1 MVLGALRLNRFFIEK
16 ASKERVFMQ
25 HDRGEKK
32 ELNYITED
40 GELNVPVMF
49 EAVMV
54 KYMGRVLDLI
64 RISDISERNLTQLQR
79 TIKDD
84 CYEKI
89 KFAKAILEKHGIDE

>member
-1 MVLGALRLNRFFIEK
+1 MTE
-16 ASKERVFMQ
+16 
-25 HDRGEKK
+25 RGEKK

-40 GELNVPVMF
+40 GDLNVPIMV

-89 KFAKAILEKHGIDE
+89 KFAKAILEKHGVREIK

>member
-1 MVLGALRLNRFFIEK
+1 
-16 ASKERVFMQ
+16 MQ
-25 HDRGEKK
+25 HESNERGEKK

-40 GELNVPVMF
+40 GELNVPIML

-64 RISDISERNLTQLQR
+64 RISDISERNLKQLQR

-84 CYEKI
+84 CYDKI
-89 KFAKAILEKHGIDE
+89 NFAKAILEKHGVNESK

>member
-1 MVLGALRLNRFFIEK
+1 
-16 ASKERVFMQ
+16 MQ
-25 HDRGEKK
+25 QDSHDRSEKK

-40 GELNVPVMF
+40 GDLNVPVMF

-64 RISDISERNLTQLQR
+64 RISDISERNLTQLSR

-89 KFAKAILEKHGIDE
+89 KFAKAILEKHGIDESK

>member
-1 MVLGALRLNRFFIEK
+1 MKHED
-16 ASKERVFMQ
+16 SERS
-25 HDRGEKK
+25 EKK
-32 ELNYITED
+32 ELVYISDD
-40 GELNVPVMF
+40 GSLNVPIMV

-64 RISDISERNLTQLQR
+64 RISDISERNLKQLQR

-89 KFAKAILEKHGIDE
+89 KFAKAILDKHGVDEVK

>member
-1 MVLGALRLNRFFIEK
+1 MPQD
-16 ASKERVFMQ
+16 S
-25 HDRGEKK
+25 HDREGKK

-40 GELNVPVMF
+40 GDLNVPVMF

-64 RISDISERNLTQLQR
+64 RISDISERNLTQLSR

-89 KFAKAILEKHGIDE
+89 KFAKAILEKHGIDESK

>member
-1 MVLGALRLNRFFIEK
+1 MA
-16 ASKERVFMQ
+16 ERN
-25 HDRGEKK
+25 EKK

-40 GELNVPVMF
+40 GDLNVPIMF

-64 RISDISERNLTQLQR
+64 RISDISERNLTQLKR

-89 KFAKAILEKHGIDE
+89 KFAKAILEKHGVHETK

>member
-1 MVLGALRLNRFFIEK
+1 MKFEGNE
-16 ASKERVFMQ
+16 
-25 HDRGEKK
+25 RGEKK

-40 GELNVPVMF
+40 GDLNIPIMF

-89 KFAKAILEKHGIDE
+89 KFAKAILEKHGVDESK

>member
-1 MVLGALRLNRFFIEK
+1 MAHD
-16 ASKERVFMQ
+16 SHERE
-25 HDRGEKK
+25 GKK

-40 GELNVPVMF
+40 GDLNVPVMF

-89 KFAKAILEKHGIDE
+89 KFAKAILEKHGIEEPK

>member
-1 MVLGALRLNRFFIEK
+1 
-16 ASKERVFMQ
+16 MQ
-25 HDRGEKK
+25 HDSHERGDKK

-40 GELNVPVMF
+40 GDLNVPVMF

-89 KFAKAILEKHGIDE
+89 KFAKAILEKHGIDESK

>member
-1 MVLGALRLNRFFIEK
+1 MKHEGNE
-16 ASKERVFMQ
+16 
-25 HDRGEKK
+25 RGEKK

-40 GELNVPVMF
+40 GELNVPIMF

-89 KFAKAILEKHGIDE
+89 KFAKAILEKHGIDEAK

>member
-1 MVLGALRLNRFFIEK
+1 MRKDSNE
-16 ASKERVFMQ
+16 
-25 HDRGEKK
+25 RGEKK

-40 GELNVPVMF
+40 GELNIPVMF
-49 EAVMV
+49 ETVML

-79 TIKDD
+79 TIKGD

-89 KFAKAILEKHGIDE
+89 KFAKTILEKHGVDDASPKD

>member
-1 MVLGALRLNRFFIEK
+1 MHQDSHE
-16 ASKERVFMQ
+16 
-25 HDRGEKK
+25 RGEKK
-32 ELNYITED
+32 ELIYITED
-40 GELNVPVMF
+40 GDLNIPIMF

-64 RISDISERNLTQLQR
+64 RISDISERNLTQLSR

-89 KFAKAILEKHGIDE
+89 KFAKAILEKHGVDESK

>member
-1 MVLGALRLNRFFIEK
+1 MH
-16 ASKERVFMQ
+16 
-25 HDRGEKK
+25 HDSNERGEKK

-40 GELNVPVMF
+40 GDLNIPVMF

-64 RISDISERNLTQLQR
+64 RISDISERNLTQLSR

-89 KFAKAILEKHGIDE
+89 KFAKAILEKHGVDESK

>member
-1 MVLGALRLNRFFIEK
+1 MH
-16 ASKERVFMQ
+16 
-25 HDRGEKK
+25 HDSNERGEKK
-32 ELNYITED
+32 ELIYITED
-40 GELNVPVMF
+40 GDLNIQIMF

-54 KYMGRVLDLI
+54 KYMGRVLDLV

-89 KFAKAILEKHGIDE
+89 KFAKAILEKHGIKDESK

>member
-1 MVLGALRLNRFFIEK
+1 MKFEGNE
-16 ASKERVFMQ
+16 
-25 HDRGEKK
+25 RGEKK
-32 ELNYITED
+32 ELIYITED
-40 GELNVPVMF
+40 GELNVPIMF

-89 KFAKAILEKHGIDE
+89 KFAKAILEKHGIDESK

>member
-1 MVLGALRLNRFFIEK
+1 MH
-16 ASKERVFMQ
+16 
-25 HDRGEKK
+25 HDSNERGEKK

-40 GELNVPVMF
+40 GDLNIPVMF

-64 RISDISERNLTQLQR
+64 RISDISERNLTQLSR

-89 KFAKAILEKHGIDE
+89 KFAKAIQEKHGVDESK

>member
-1 MVLGALRLNRFFIEK
+1 MKHDNNEK
-16 ASKERVFMQ
+16 S
-25 HDRGEKK
+25 EKK
-32 ELNYITED
+32 ELNYITEEGD
-40 GELNVPVMF
+40 LNVPVMF

-64 RISDISERNLTQLQR
+64 RISDISERNLTQLSR

-89 KFAKAILEKHGIDE
+89 KFAKAILEKHGVDESK

>member
-1 MVLGALRLNRFFIEK
+1 MTE
-16 ASKERVFMQ
+16 
-25 HDRGEKK
+25 RGEKK

-40 GELNVPVMF
+40 GDLNVPIMV

-89 KFAKAILEKHGIDE
+89 KFAKAILEKHGINETK

>member
-1 MVLGALRLNRFFIEK
+1 MKHEGNE
-16 ASKERVFMQ
+16 
-25 HDRGEKK
+25 RGEKK
-32 ELNYITED
+32 ELTYISED

-84 CYEKI
+84 CYDKI
-89 KFAKAILEKHGIDE
+89 KFAKAILEKHGVNETK

>member
-1 MVLGALRLNRFFIEK
+1 MRNDSNE
-16 ASKERVFMQ
+16 
-25 HDRGEKK
+25 RGEKK
-32 ELNYITED
+32 ELNYISED
-40 GELNVPVMF
+40 GELNVPIMF

-84 CYEKI
+84 CYDKI
-89 KFAKAILEKHGIDE
+89 KFAKAILEKHGVNESK

>member
-1 MVLGALRLNRFFIEK
+1 MKHEGNE
-16 ASKERVFMQ
+16 
-25 HDRGEKK
+25 RGEKK

-40 GELNVPVMF
+40 GELNVPIMF

-89 KFAKAILEKHGIDE
+89 KFAKAILEKHGIDETK

>member
-1 MVLGALRLNRFFIEK
+1 MKYEGNE
-16 ASKERVFMQ
+16 
-25 HDRGEKK
+25 RGEKK

-40 GELNVPVMF
+40 GDLNIPIMF
-49 EAVMV
+49 EAIMV

-89 KFAKAILEKHGIDE
+89 KFAKAILEKHGVDESK